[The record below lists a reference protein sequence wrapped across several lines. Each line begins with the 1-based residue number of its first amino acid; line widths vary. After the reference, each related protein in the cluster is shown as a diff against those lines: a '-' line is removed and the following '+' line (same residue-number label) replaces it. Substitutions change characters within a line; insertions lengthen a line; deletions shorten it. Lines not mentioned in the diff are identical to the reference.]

1 MDMWKF
7 FDITHRHHRICN
19 PLTVEKLDELCA
31 LAVLSAGVRVLD
43 IACGKAELLVRLA
56 RRYDIKG
63 VGVDLSP
70 YCIRDAEEKRHR
82 QAPGGDLEFFCL
94 DGAEYRPEKPGSFD
108 LAICLGAS
116 WIWEGHRGTLRALK
130 QMTRPGGL
138 IMAGEPFWAKEP
150 PRDYLDAMNINYEDF
165 GTHHGNTVTGC
176 DEGLTFLYA
185 LVSSPDDWD
194 RYEGLQ
200 WYAATE
206 YARSNPGDPDLPEL
220 MERVNRSRE
229 SYLRWGRDCL
239 GWAVYLFRKPS

>member
-1 MDMWKF
+1 M
-7 FDITHRHHRICN
+7 
-19 PLTVEKLDELCA
+19 
-31 LAVLSAGVRVLD
+31 
-43 IACGKAELLVRLA
+43 
-56 RRYDIKG
+56 
-63 VGVDLSP
+63 
-70 YCIRDAEEKRHR
+70 
-82 QAPGGDLEFFCL
+82 EFFCL

-138 IMAGEPFWAKEP
+138 IMAGEPFCAKEP

-176 DEGLTFLYA
+176 GEGLTFLYA

-200 WYAATE
+200 WYAAAE